1 MSETT
6 LAADTGRPTGSRP
19 ANRLRAEGRVPAVV
33 YGQGME
39 PVAVSVDRREL
50 RQALSG
56 PAGVNALIS
65 LTVDGATHP
74 TIVKQLD
81 RHPLRRTVM
90 HVDFLK
96 VNLDEDIE
104 VAVPLTLVGEAK
116 AVLSEGGLVDP
127 AVDTI
132 TVRTRPNTVPNELP
146 IDVSELTIGD
156 VLRLSDLQVP
166 AGVELVD
173 DPDMVIVTAL
183 GQAAEEEPEVVE
195 GEEEEEAAE
204 GEAVPAG
211 DEGAAGAGE
220 GGGGD
225 ADAG

>member
-1 MSETT
+1 MSEIT
-6 LAADTGRPTGSRP
+6 LVADTGRPIGSRP
-19 ANRLRAEGRVPAVV
+19 SNRLRAEGRIPAVV
-33 YGQGME
+33 YGQGMD

-65 LTVDGATHP
+65 LTVAGDTHP

-81 RHPLRRTVM
+81 RHPLRRTVS

-104 VAVPLTLVGEAK
+104 VAVRLVLVGEAK

-132 TVRTRPNTVPNELP
+132 TVRTRPNTVPNELT
-146 IDVSELTIGD
+146 IDISELAIGD
-156 VLRLSDLQVP
+156 VLRLSDLTVP

-173 DPDMVIVTAL
+173 DPEMTIVTAL
-183 GQAAEEEPEVVE
+183 GQAAEEEPEPVE
-195 GEEEEEAAE
+195 GEAEAIE
-204 GEAVPAG
+204 GEAGEA
-211 DEGAAGAGE
+211 EAATEAGE
-220 GGGGD
+220 SGGGD

>member
-1 MSETT
+1 MSEIT
-6 LAADTGRPTGSRP
+6 LVADTGRPTGSRP
-19 ANRLRAEGRVPAVV
+19 SNRLRAEGRVPAVV
-33 YGQGME
+33 YGQGLE
-39 PVAVSVDRREL
+39 PVAVSVDRRAL
-50 RQALSG
+50 RSALSG

-65 LTVDGATHP
+65 LTVDGSSHP

-81 RHPLRRTVM
+81 RHPVRRTVT

-104 VAVPLTLVGEAK
+104 VDVPLVLVGEAK
-116 AVLSEGGLVDP
+116 AVLAEGGLVDP

-132 TVRTRPNTVPNELP
+132 RVRTRPNTVPNELT
-146 IDVSELTIGD
+146 IDISALAIGD
-156 VLRLSDLQVP
+156 VLRLSELTVP

-173 DPDMVIVTAL
+173 DLDMPIVTAL
-183 GQAAEEEPEVVE
+183 GQAAEEEPEVPE
-195 GEEEEEAAE
+195 GEEVEGEAAE
-204 GEAVPAG
+204 GEAA
-211 DEGAAGAGE
+211 EGSAPSE

>member
-1 MSETT
+1 MSDIT
-6 LAADTGRPTGSRP
+6 LVADTGRPVGSRP
-19 ANRLRAEGRVPAVV
+19 SNRLRAEGRVPAVV
-33 YGQGME
+33 YGQGLD

-50 RQALSG
+50 RVALSG

-81 RHPLRRTVM
+81 RHPVRRTVT

-96 VNLDEDIE
+96 VSLDEDIE
-104 VAVPLTLVGEAK
+104 VDVPFVLVGEAK
-116 AVLSEGGLVDP
+116 AVLAEGGLVDP

-132 TVRTRPNTVPNELP
+132 RVRTRPNTVPNELS
-146 IDVSELTIGD
+146 IDVSGLAIGD
-156 VLRLSDLQVP
+156 VIRLSELAVP

-173 DPDMVIVTAL
+173 DPEMPIVTAL
-183 GQAAEEEPEVVE
+183 AQAAEEEPEVPE
-195 GEEEEEAAE
+195 GEEVEGEEAAE
-204 GEAVPAG
+204 GAAAPEA
-211 DEGAAGAGE
+211 AAPSDSD
-220 GGGGD
+220 GGN

>member
-1 MSETT
+1 
-6 LAADTGRPTGSRP
+6 
-19 ANRLRAEGRVPAVV
+19 
-33 YGQGME
+33 ME

>member
-1 MSETT
+1 MSEIT
-6 LAADTGRPTGSRP
+6 LLADTGRPTGSRP
-19 ANRLRAEGRVPAVV
+19 SNRLRAEGRIPAVV
-33 YGQGME
+33 YGQGMD

-65 LTVDGATHP
+65 LTVAGETHP

-81 RHPLRRTVM
+81 RHPLRRTVT

-104 VAVPLTLVGEAK
+104 VAVPLTLLGEAK
-116 AVLSEGGLVDP
+116 AVLSEGGLVDR

-146 IDVSELTIGD
+146 IDVSAMNIGD
-156 VLRLSDLQVP
+156 VLRLSDLEVP

-173 DPDMVIVTAL
+173 DPDMPIVTAL
-183 GQAAEEEPEVVE
+183 GQAAEEEPEPVE
-195 GEEEEEAAE
+195 GEEEAAE
-204 GEAVPAG
+204 GEA
-211 DEGAAGAGE
+211 AAPPTSE
-220 GGGGD
+220 ESESGGGD